1 MSKTITFNE
10 SNISAYLYD
19 NDVSLTVESNQLVV
33 GDPATLIIGDMHS
46 GNATVHEN
54 VTAPADWF
62 GGKYLFDG
70 TTWTEVDGWV
80 HPTQAE
86 IDRLEAE
93 VTRLKATL

>member
-19 NDVSLTVESNQLVV
+19 DGVPVAVESNRLVV
-33 GDPATLIIGDMHS
+33 GNPPELIIGDMHS

-62 GGKYLFDG
+62 GGQYLFDG
-70 TTWTEVDGWV
+70 TTWTEKPNWV
-80 HPTQAE
+80 HPAVAE
-86 IDRLEAE
+86 IDRLEARVVE
-93 VTRLKATL
+93 LRASL

>member
-19 NDVSLTVESNQLVV
+19 DAVPVAVESNRLVV
-33 GDPATLIIGDMHS
+33 GNPAERIIADMNS
-46 GNATVHEN
+46 GNSTVHEN

-80 HPTQAE
+80 HPTQSE

>member
-19 NDVSLTVESNQLVV
+19 NDVPIAVESNRLVV
-33 GDPATLIIGDMHS
+33 DDPAERIIGDMNS
-46 GNATVHEN
+46 SNSTVHEN

-62 GGKYLFDG
+62 GGRYLFDG

-80 HPTQAE
+80 HPAQNE
-86 IDRLEAE
+86 INRLEAR
-93 VTRLKATL
+93 VVQLKAQL

>member
-19 NDVSLTVESNQLVV
+19 NDVPVAVESNRIVV
-33 GDPATLIIGDMHS
+33 GDPLELIIGDMHS

-62 GGKYLFDG
+62 GGQYLFDG

-80 HPTQAE
+80 HPTVAE
-86 IDRLEAE
+86 IAILEAQIVE
-93 VTRLKATL
+93 LQATL

>member
-19 NDVSLTVESNQLVV
+19 DAVPVAVESNRLVV
-33 GDPATLIIGDMHS
+33 GNPATLIIADMHS
-46 GNATVHEN
+46 GNSTVHEN

-70 TTWTEVDGWV
+70 TTWTEVSGWV
-80 HPTQAE
+80 DPKVAE
-86 IDRLEAE
+86 IAE
-93 VTRLKATL
+93 LQARIDALQAA